1 MFLLVIS
8 EILEWFHNTVV
19 ADNKFS
25 FGTEENLPQPIQSIL
40 SKKQKAFSQFFVSF
54 LKCTSNFE
62 HFEKKRCPS

>member
-40 SKKQKAFSQFFVSF
+40 SKKQKAFSQFFV
-54 LKCTSNFE
+54 
-62 HFEKKRCPS
+62 